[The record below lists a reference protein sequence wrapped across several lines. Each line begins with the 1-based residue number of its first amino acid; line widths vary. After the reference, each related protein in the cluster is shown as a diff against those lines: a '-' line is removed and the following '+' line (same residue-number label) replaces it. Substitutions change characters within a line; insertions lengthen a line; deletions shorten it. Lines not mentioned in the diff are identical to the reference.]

1 MPTSNDNNIIWPQ
14 LLAKA
19 LPGTWKTL
27 ICYDLLII
35 CCLFADS
42 VFFLFWPQASGFSRR
57 SWHAGSAWFS
67 RRSWPRWVCNPSKL
81 QWDSA
86 GLLSRPCISALTG
99 WMPYQLRI
107 WHVLC
112 CSLGASIEGSNR
124 IILLY
129 PAMRSVLWQAS
140 LLDRPAR
147 VKVRPNILQLAVQ
160 LTGEGFC
167 LRHSA
172 SLLTPDISWHLLTSL
187 DWSRVRSCGGLL
199 RRLTLRLGS
208 EQSWFQLFRKRRQ
221 DAARFNGFQWYKL
234 VQNASDNSENS
245 KMANDTKWPKMDFVR
260 VQAAARKSLAANQQA
275 VWKRSD
281 VGIYIYIRI

>member
-1 MPTSNDNNIIWPQ
+1 MTTTSSGRSCLQ
-14 LLAKA
+14 KLCRA
-19 LPGTWKTL
+19 LERHWFAM
-27 ICYDLLII
+27 ICW
-35 CCLFADS
+35 LFAAYLLTL
-42 VFFLFWPQASGFSRR
+42 FFFVLAPGFRLFKTILACRFCMGHRK
-57 SWHAGSAWFS
+57 SWL
-67 RRSWPRWVCNPSKL
+67 RWVCNPSKL

-187 DWSRVRSCGGLL
+187 DISWHLL
-199 RRLTLRLGS
+199 TSLDI
-208 EQSWFQLFRKRRQ
+208 SWLKPSQKLWRAPAQVDFEARQ
-221 DAARFNGFQWYKL
+221 RAEL
-234 VQNASDNSENS
+234 IP
-245 KMANDTKWPKMDFVR
+245 TIP
-260 VQAAARKSLAANQQA
+260 QAEA
-275 VWKRSD
+275 
-281 VGIYIYIRI
+281 GCC